1 VSSDRATR
9 PRAGGAKRLAS
20 FEVERRRAFEDAQRE
35 ADTMFAQYQL
45 SQLLASGDVLED
57 LASAVLAEIARASGA
72 ALAGLWLAEPNES
85 PLVLVAAVGPVD
97 GADDAVDPFP
107 PARFDGLATA
117 RAWAV
122 AGAWSGIALEESRDL
137 GARGVERTPIGF
149 VAVRPGA
156 GMELDPGHVR
166 YLSLVRREL
175 GVTFRA
181 AQLRSTLARERATL
195 AATLEGAIDAIVAVD
210 VDRRVVRFNAAAA
223 NLVGVSARDSAGAT
237 CREFLG
243 CDGGR
248 SAASGE
254 PGEPGDPGDPGEPGD
269 GRRPAGLLCGP
280 RCPFEEVLETGLPIA
295 ARAQRVRSRGRV
307 EIPMA
312 GSYSRISDPR
322 VGAVAVLRDL
332 RPTLVLEEL
341 RSSFVAAVSHELRTP
356 LALIDGYA
364 QSLLHLD
371 LDETVRR
378 GYLERLG
385 AAVERVAGLVDQI
398 VDIAQLDSDGLTLEP
413 EPIAVEQLLGEFAT
427 EQAELPGA
435 PTVELDLGPDLP
447 DVDVDAPR
455 IHQVL
460 ANLGGNTAKY
470 AGPDARLTIRAR
482 RGGRRTVVITV
493 ADDGPGIDAEQRSH
507 VFERFYR
514 GRSVRES
521 RIPGNGLGLYL
532 AKRIVEAHGGWI
544 RLDSAPRGTSI
555 SFALPAADDVDAS
568 SEMVP
573 QARQGREPE

>member
-1 VSSDRATR
+1 MSSDRAAR
-9 PRAGGAKRLAS
+9 PEAGGIEGIAA
-20 FEVERRRAFEDAQRE
+20 FEDERRQVFEDAQRE

-57 LASAVLAEIARASGA
+57 LASAVLAEVARASDA
-72 ALAGLWLAEPNES
+72 EVAGLWLAEPNES
-85 PLVLVAAVGPVD
+85 PLSLVAAVGAVD
-97 GADDAVDPFP
+97 GADDAGAPGL
-107 PARFDGLATA
+107 PARFEGFATA
-117 RAWAV
+117 STWAA
-122 AGAWSGIALEESRDL
+122 AGGWSGIALEESRDL

-149 VAVRPGA
+149 VAVRPAA

-210 VDRRVVRFNAAAA
+210 VDRRVVRLNAAASS
-223 NLVGVSARDSAGAT
+223 LVGVSASDAVGAT

-243 CDGGR
+243 CDGSG
-248 SAASGE
+248 SAA
-254 PGEPGDPGDPGEPGD
+254 PRDPGDFRGL
-269 GRRPAGLLCGP
+269 AGLLCGP
-280 RCPFEEVLETGLPIA
+280 RCPFEEVLETGRPIA

-307 EIPMA
+307 EIPVA

-364 QSLLHLD
+364 QSLLHLE

-385 AAVERVAGLVDQI
+385 AAVARVAGLVDQI
-398 VDIAQLDSDGLTLEP
+398 VDIAQLDSDGLDLEP
-413 EPIAVEQLLGEFAT
+413 EPISVEQLLGDLAS

-435 PTVELDLGPDLP
+435 PTIELDLGPDLP

-460 ANLGGNTAKY
+460 ANLAGNTAKY

-482 RGGRRTVVITV
+482 RGGRRTVVVTV
-493 ADDGPGIDAEQRSH
+493 ADDGPGIDAEQRPH

-514 GRSVRES
+514 GRSVHES

-555 SFALPAADDVDAS
+555 SFALPAAEDVDAA
-568 SEMVP
+568 SEHVLH
-573 QARQGREPE
+573 GREAREAE

>member
-1 VSSDRATR
+1 
-9 PRAGGAKRLAS
+9 
-20 FEVERRRAFEDAQRE
+20 
-35 ADTMFAQYQL
+35 
-45 SQLLASGDVLED
+45 
-57 LASAVLAEIARASGA
+57 
-72 ALAGLWLAEPNES
+72 
-85 PLVLVAAVGPVD
+85 
-97 GADDAVDPFP
+97 
-107 PARFDGLATA
+107 
-117 RAWAV
+117 
-122 AGAWSGIALEESRDL
+122 
-137 GARGVERTPIGF
+137 
-149 VAVRPGA
+149 
-156 GMELDPGHVR
+156 MELDPGHVR

-210 VDRRVVRFNAAAA
+210 VDRRVVRLNAAASS
-223 NLVGVSARDSAGAT
+223 LVGVSARDAVGAT
-237 CREFLG
+237 CRDFLG
-243 CDGGR
+243 CDGG
-248 SAASGE
+248 ASMA
-254 PGEPGDPGDPGEPGD
+254 PPDRGD
-269 GRRPAGLLCGP
+269 GRRVAGLLCGP
-280 RCPFEEVLETGLPIA
+280 RCPFEEVLETGRPIA

-332 RPTLVLEEL
+332 RPTLVLDEL

-364 QSLLHLD
+364 QSLLHLE

-398 VDIAQLDSDGLTLEP
+398 VDIAQLDSDGLTLER
-413 EPIAVEQLLGEFAT
+413 EPTAVEQLLGKFAA

-435 PTVELDLGPDLP
+435 PMVELDLGPDLP
-447 DVDVDAPR
+447 DVEVDAPR
-455 IHQVL
+455 IQQVL
-460 ANLGGNTAKY
+460 ANLAGNTAKY

-482 RGGRRTVVITV
+482 RGGRRTVTVTV
-493 ADDGPGIDAEQRSH
+493 ADDGPGIDAEQRAH

-555 SFALPAADDVDAS
+555 SFALPAADEVDTS
-568 SEMVP
+568 SERVP
-573 QARQGREPE
+573 RGRQGREPG

>member
-1 VSSDRATR
+1 MSSDRATR
-9 PRAGGAKRLAS
+9 PRAGGKERIAS
-20 FEVERRRAFEDAQRE
+20 FQVERRRAFEDAQRE

-72 ALAGLWLAEPNES
+72 ELAGLWLAEPNEL
-85 PLVLVAAVGPVD
+85 PLLRVAAVGPIE
-97 GADDAVDPFP
+97 GADDAVGPFP

-122 AGAWSGIALEESRDL
+122 AGGWSGIALEESRDL

-210 VDRRVVRFNAAAA
+210 VDRRVVRLNAAAA

-248 SAASGE
+248 SAAS
-254 PGEPGDPGDPGEPGD
+254 GEPGD

-385 AAVERVAGLVDQI
+385 AAVERVTGLVDQI

-568 SEMVP
+568 SEMIP
-573 QARQGREPE
+573 QARQGRESE

>member
-1 VSSDRATR
+1 VNPDRAIR
-9 PRAGGAKRLAS
+9 PRAGGAERIAS
-20 FEVERRRAFEDAQRE
+20 FQVERRRAFEDAQRE

-72 ALAGLWLAEPNES
+72 ALAGLWLAEPSES
-85 PLVLVAAVGPVD
+85 PLLLVAAVGPVD
-97 GADDAVDPFP
+97 GAEDAVGPFP
-107 PARFDGLATA
+107 PARFDGLASA
-117 RAWAV
+117 GAWAV
-122 AGAWSGIALEESRDL
+122 AGGWSGIALEESRDL

-223 NLVGVSARDSAGAT
+223 NLVGVSARASAGAT

-243 CDGGR
+243 CDGGG
-248 SAASGE
+248 SAAS
-254 PGEPGDPGDPGEPGD
+254 PEPGD

-280 RCPFEEVLETGLPIA
+280 RCPFEEVLETGIPIA

-385 AAVERVAGLVDQI
+385 AAVERVTGLVDQI
-398 VDIAQLDSDGLTLEP
+398 VDIAQLDSDGLTLEA
-413 EPIAVEQLLGEFAT
+413 EPIAVEQLLGEFAA

-447 DVDVDAPR
+447 DVEVDAPR

-460 ANLGGNTAKY
+460 TNLGGNTAKY

-568 SEMVP
+568 SERVP
-573 QARQGREPE
+573 QARQGRKPE

>member
-1 VSSDRATR
+1 
-9 PRAGGAKRLAS
+9 
-20 FEVERRRAFEDAQRE
+20 
-35 ADTMFAQYQL
+35 MFAQYQL

-72 ALAGLWLAEPNES
+72 ELAGLWLAEPNES
-85 PLVLVAAVGPVD
+85 PLLRVAAVGPVE
-97 GADDAVDPFP
+97 GADDAVGPFP
-107 PARFDGLATA
+107 PARFDGLASA
-117 RAWAV
+117 GAWAV
-122 AGAWSGIALEESRDL
+122 AGGWSGIALEESRDL
-137 GARGVERTPIGF
+137 GVRGVERTPIGF

-210 VDRRVVRFNAAAA
+210 VDRKVVRFNDAAA

-248 SAASGE
+248 PVAS
-254 PGEPGDPGDPGEPGD
+254 GEPGD

-435 PTVELDLGPDLP
+435 PTVELDLGPELP

-573 QARQGREPE
+573 RPDRAGSPSDGEHRDAGGRAHPRRRGRARVRGLDRDVARPARIPADHRA